1 MTVEGE
7 ITKARSR
14 FHANLVAN
22 HTLSLSPSGVASNAD
37 GNQKTSVAIAAH
49 IADVLEAQ
57 MIPKKLKGQR
67 AGTQFEVAVKGFLE
81 ETFPLLQNVRPGKWE
96 VINVGGKSRR
106 RRQRV
111 TRSARA
117 KSRKPDVNQI
127 SNYEPYTH
135 LADLAR
141 AIEDNLNLEAVLGNS
156 YEIGPDVLVL
166 RDAVPDDDINR
177 DKKGKPLLLVDD
189 KTARHTI
196 IRSAN
201 QQKKII
207 HALVSC
213 KWTIRSDRAQNS
225 RSEALNIMRN
235 RKGRTPH
242 TVVVTGEPTPSRLA
256 SLALGTGDLDV
267 VYHFALTELVEGV
280 KLSGNDEAIHM
291 LDILIKGQRLRDIAD
306 LALDL
311 AV

>member
-1 MTVEGE
+1 MTGE

-14 FHANLVAN
+14 FHAKLVAE
-22 HTLSLSPSGVASNAD
+22 HTLSMSPNGVASNAD
-37 GNQKTSVAIAAH
+37 GSQQTSIAIAGH
-49 IADVLEAQ
+49 IGKRLQAQ
-57 MIPKKLKGQR
+57 TIPKKLDGQR
-67 AGTQFEVAVKGFLE
+67 AGTLFEGAVKTFLD
-81 ETFPLLQNVRPGKWE
+81 ETFPLLQSVRPGSWE

-106 RRQRV
+106 RPKRV
-111 TRSARA
+111 IKPGKVRA
-117 KSRKPDVNQI
+117 KSKKDDVNKI

-135 LADLAR
+135 LADLAQ
-141 AIEDNLNLEAVLGNS
+141 AIEEDPILEAVLGNS

-166 RDAVPDDDINR
+166 RDPVSDDEINR
-177 DKKGKPLLLVDD
+177 DKQGNPLSLVDD
-189 KTARHTI
+189 TTARHTI

-201 QQKKII
+201 QQRKII

-267 VYHFALTELVEGV
+267 VYHFALPELVEGV

-291 LDILIKGQRLRDIAD
+291 LDILITGKRLRDITD

>member
-1 MTVEGE
+1 MTVEGK

-14 FHANLVAN
+14 FHANLVAD

-37 GNQKTSVAIAAH
+37 GGQKTSVAIAAH
-49 IADVLEAQ
+49 IADALKAQ
-57 MIPKKLKGQR
+57 TIPKKLDGQR
-67 AGTQFEVAVKGFLE
+67 AGTQFEGAVKVFLE
-81 ETFPLLQNVRPGKWE
+81 ETFPLLQSVRPGVWE
-96 VINVGGKSRR
+96 IINVGGKGRR
-106 RRQRV
+106 RRKRLNKPV
-111 TRSARA
+111 KT
-117 KSRKPDVNQI
+117 KSGKPDVSQI

-141 AIEDNLNLEAVLGNS
+141 AIEENLDLEAVLGNS

-166 RDAVPDDDINR
+166 RDPVPDDEINR
-177 DKKGKPLLLVDD
+177 DKQGNPVLLVDD
-189 KTARHTI
+189 KTARNTI
-196 IRSAN
+196 IRSVN

-267 VYHFALTELVEGV
+267 VYHFALPELVGAVE
-280 KLSGNDEAIHM
+280 LSENDEAIHM